1 MLKNP
6 DGKNQEARCLTPTEA
21 NWPVQVKLSCFFKK
35 QNNITWI
42 KGPKQSRKSKGKSM
56 HLIKEERRQCRDSN
70 LAWLLQPKHTHK
82 DPKGQKQ
89 VTRKE
94 SKLTLLFVSVYVCE
108 WVPFCFTE
116 EYFRI
121 EIRSK
126 QERERLNND
135 KWLLP
140 FFYFFFLFC
149 CRELFL
155 LLFSSFNGVKE
166 GGNGLKV
173 SKSQENEA

>member
-21 NWPVQVKLSCFFKK
+21 NWPVQVKSSCFFKK

-126 QERERLNND
+126 QERERDWTMIND
-135 KWLLP
+135 CFL
-140 FFYFFFLFC
+140 FFIFFFFFVVESCFC
-149 CRELFL
+149 YCFRRLMEWKRE
-155 LLFSSFNGVKE
+155 GMD
-166 GGNGLKV
+166 
-173 SKSQENEA
+173 